1 MATHSVRNLRLLL
14 LVAIGLTGAATLGV
28 YLSKHRVLLQEQ
40 GQRQPLERLPA
51 TLNQKASVF
60 KMSHSEGSL
69 TTFKATAQRA
79 IENKEGGK
87 SHLEDVDID
96 IFGKTGG
103 RHDHIT
109 SKACEYDANS
119 GQFYSE
125 GEVLIHLSSM
135 PGVTAPDPKA
145 VSDKSP
151 NSADSHNSQTAAN
164 TPSPENTQPIE
175 IQTSGFL
182 YDQKKNI
189 ATTDREMTFQ
199 FRNGDGVGKGAV
211 YDSGQQTLWL
221 KQDVIIHMRR
231 GHPVDI
237 HAAELRYL
245 QKERQIQFVKPVMIR
260 KDATASQVISGDKG
274 TAFLD
279 EKQQINFVLL
289 ENNIHGVA
297 DSVSGGALR
306 LDSAGKG
313 RHSEI
318 WAKKMEMGLDDKQ
331 HVQWVHATG
340 DVRLDSHGPTG
351 RSQAQ
356 APLLEMD
363 MTGPNNTLKQA
374 LWTEGAK
381 LTFSPLPT
389 ATKGQTRVIT
399 ADQIEM
405 NMKEDG
411 KELSSARTLTPGRVE
426 MTGGG
431 EPRRVLTAR
440 QITARFGERNA
451 MREMHAT
458 GQVRTDSDPPVN
470 AKPSPTGEPPAQRI
484 TTSDRLDA
492 TFNAQQQLDT
502 MIQTGSF
509 QYHEGDRQATA
520 EQAVYTITPGSNP
533 QAGTTVLTG
542 KPAVDPAVWDPS
554 GRVIARKI
562 TMPDKGETLAEGDV
576 RATQLPS
583 KDDKK
588 GSKRPAIFAGT
599 KKSDTAKGNGK
610 AGDKDKDNDPVYVL
624 TNRLRWDRI
633 SGLSHYDGGPNG
645 RVRLWQGQ
653 DFLEAL
659 TVDMD
664 RSIKTLIAVGD
675 VYSYLVEEGK
685 DPLRIQSERLN
696 YNDAQRHARYE
707 GNVVMHSQ
715 DMTTTAFTVDA
726 WLRDPD
732 NLGPGESRLERAI
745 SDGKVHY
752 SQPAAAAAAGKKA
765 HAARQSESDHGVY
778 TSDDDKIVLSGG
790 HPIVRDEVRGITT
803 GRELTWLTA
812 DDKIFVDGGPDV
824 RTLSQH
830 RMTKKQPQP

>member
-1 MATHSVRNLRLLL
+1 MAIHSVRSLRLVL
-14 LVAIGLTGAATLGV
+14 LVAIGFTGAVTVKV
-28 YLSKHRVLLQEQ
+28 YRAKHRVLVKEQ
-40 GQRQPLERLPA
+40 QTRQPLERLPD
-51 TLNQKASVF
+51 TLNQKASTF

-69 TTFKATAQRA
+69 TTFRATAAKA

-87 SHLEDVDID
+87 SHLEGVEID
-96 IFGKTGG
+96 IFGKSGD
-103 RHDHIT
+103 RHDHIS
-109 SKACEYDANS
+109 SKACEYDANAS
-119 GQFYSE
+119 QFYSE

-135 PGVTAPDPKA
+135 PGAVAADSAP
-145 VSDKSP
+145 KSP
-151 NSADSHNSQTAAN
+151 DSPASHNSQKSSADAAK
-164 TPSPENTQPIE
+164 TPAQDAAAPPPDTQPID

-211 YDSGQQTLWL
+211 YDSGQQNLWL
-221 KQDVIIHMRR
+221 KQDVVIHIRK

-237 HAAELRYL
+237 HAAELHYL

-260 KDATASQVISGDKG
+260 KDATASQVISGDTG
-274 TAFLD
+274 TAYLD
-279 EKQQINFVLL
+279 DKQQINFVLL
-289 ENNIHGVA
+289 QDHIHGVA
-297 DSVSGGALR
+297 D
-306 LDSAGKG
+306 GKG
-313 RHSEI
+313 RHSEV
-318 WAKKMEMGLDDKQ
+318 WANQMQMGLDDKQ
-331 HVQWVHATG
+331 HVQWVKAMG

-356 APLLEMD
+356 APQLAMD
-363 MTGPNNTLKQA
+363 MTGPGNTLKQA

-381 LTFSPLPT
+381 VTFSPLPT
-389 ATKGQTRVIT
+389 APKGQTRVIT

-431 EPRRVLTAR
+431 EPRRILTAR
-440 QITARFGERNA
+440 QISARFGERNA
-451 MREMHAT
+451 MREMHAQ
-458 GQVRTDSDPPVN
+458 GQVRTDSDPPAT
-470 AKPSPTGEPPAQRI
+470 AKPGPNGEPPAQRI

-509 QYHEGDRQATA
+509 QYHEGDRQAAA

-533 QAGTTVLTG
+533 QTGTTVLTG
-542 KPAVDPAVWDPS
+542 KPAIDPTVWDPS
-554 GRVIARKI
+554 GRVVARKI

-588 GSKRPAIFAGT
+588 GSKRPAIFAGA
-599 KKSDTAKGNGK
+599 KKSEPAKGNGK
-610 AGDKDKDNDPVYVL
+610 AGDKDKDDDPVYVL
-624 TNRLRWDRI
+624 TNRLRWDRV

-664 RSIKTLIAVGD
+664 RSVKTLIAVGD

-685 DPLRIQSERLN
+685 DPLRVQSERLN

-715 DMTTTAFTVDA
+715 DMTTNAYTVDA

-732 NLGPGESRLERAI
+732 NLGPGESRLEKAI

-752 SQPAAAAAAGKKA
+752 SQPAAAAAPGKKA

-790 HPIVRDEVRGITT
+790 HPIVRDDVRGITT